1 MRRVPSLLLS
11 LLLLPLSAWPQATAR
26 AEILILGTYHMANPG
41 HDIHNM
47 QADDV
52 LAPQRQQEITQL
64 LDVLKRFHPTIIA
77 IESDSNGP
85 RPQQYRD
92 YVAGTYTLGRNEI
105 EQLGFRLAK
114 DLGLPAIYPVD
125 ADGDFPYARLVNWAK
140 ANGKS
145 AAFDSLE
152 SAAGVRFQGENDY
165 LKTHTVLQ
173 MLTLL
178 NSDSLVARDVAA
190 YFAWVRYGDR
200 WDDAGADLLASWY
213 QRNIRIYRN
222 IVTLIKSPNDRV
234 LVIYGA
240 GHLGWLRQDV
250 ASDPAVRLRKLE
262 EFSGRP

>member
-1 MRRVPSLLLS
+1 MKRVPSLLVG
-11 LLLLPLSAWPQATAR
+11 LLLLPVAVWAQATAR
-26 AEILILGTYHMANPG
+26 PEILILGTYHMANPG

-47 QADDV
+47 QVDDV
-52 LAPQRQQEITQL
+52 LAPQRQQEIAQL

-92 YVAGTYTLGRNEI
+92 YLAGTYTLGRNEI
-105 EQLGFRLAK
+105 EQIGFRLAK
-114 DLGLPAIYPVD
+114 ELGLAAIYPVD

-140 ANGKS
+140 ANGKG

-152 SAAGVRFQGENDY
+152 AAAGARFQAENDY
-165 LKTHTVLQ
+165 LKSHTVLE
-173 MLTLL
+173 MLTLM
-178 NSDSLVARDVAA
+178 NSDSVVARDVAA
-190 YFAWVRYGDR
+190 YFAWVRFGDR
-200 WDDAGADLLASWY
+200 WDDAGPDLLAAWY

-222 IVTLIKSPNDRV
+222 IVSLVKSPNDRI

-250 ASDPAVRLRKLE
+250 ASDPAVALRKLKDLI
-262 EFSGRP
+262 GR